1 MSHSHHRCILP
12 DLVCY
17 CTAMVEATF
26 SQNCVC
32 GRVFSDLGTFM
43 HHEKGCCKGR
53 KRLASAL
60 EKVKQ
65 AYRSK
70 KARVPTNDT
79 GIGLSSTSNAGRMH
93 ETQPPL
99 PLPPTSFLPNSSIS
113 SAPQADVTSSCDTP
127 LGHAEKSASPLCSS
141 SRKTFKSQI
150 NKFGL
155 FRVYNTD
162 ALPSHDPDNPY
173 SVINTCSWNVVSLS
187 PGVSDEPSA
196 NTYLPY
202 PNESAMRLGD
212 WYWNQGAHKSWESF
226 KQLIDIVGDASF
238 SPAAVTHT
246 SWDAIDDQ
254 LGHNQFDGI
263 RGTGC
268 HQDQSELLGYR
279 RLPSWLEEDHGRTCS
294 SVTISVP
301 FHSRVKDPGP
311 KNYAVSGFYHR
322 SLTSINAVHRVSK
335 STELGMEGSFARIE
349 KTLFGNWLVLNVG
362 RQEFRISVIHLK

>member
-1 MSHSHHRCILP
+1 
-12 DLVCY
+12 
-17 CTAMVEATF
+17 MVEATF

-32 GRVFSDLGTFM
+32 GQVFSDLDAFTR
-43 HHEKGCCKGR
+43 HEKGCCKGR

-70 KARVPTNDT
+70 KARNEPSQDDDLPLAQRRTRCANRRLPLRFRDM
-79 GIGLSSTSNAGRMH
+79 LP
-93 ETQPPL
+93 EPPL

-162 ALPSHDPDNPY
+162 ALPSHDPDDPY
-173 SVINTCSWNVVSLS
+173 SVVNTCSRNVVSLS

-196 NTYLPY
+196 NAYLPY

-212 WYWNQGAHKSWESF
+212 WYWNQGAHKSRESF

-246 SWDAIDDQ
+246 SYHLVPLAISLMGD
-254 LGHNQFDGI
+254 
-263 RGTGC
+263 RP
-268 HQDQSELLGYR
+268 E
-279 RLPSWLEEDHGRTCS
+279 WLEEDHGRTCS

-322 SLTSINAVHRVSK
+322 SLTSINTVHRSYSFHLYLANSNSV
-335 STELGMEGSFARIE
+335 LG
-349 KTLFGNWLVLNVG
+349 
-362 RQEFRISVIHLK
+362 

>member
-1 MSHSHHRCILP
+1 
-12 DLVCY
+12 
-17 CTAMVEATF
+17 MVEATF

-32 GRVFSDLGTFM
+32 SRVFSDLGAFTR
-43 HHEKGCCKGR
+43 HEKGCCKGR

-70 KARVPTNDT
+70 KARNEPSQDDD
-79 GIGLSSTSNAGRMH
+79 LPLAQRR
-93 ETQPPL
+93 TQRANRRLPLRFRDMLPEPPL

-141 SRKTFKSQI
+141 LRKTFKLQI

-162 ALPSHDPDNPY
+162 ALPSHDPDDPY
-173 SVINTCSWNVVSLS
+173 SVVNTCSRNVVSLS

-196 NTYLPY
+196 NAYLPY

-212 WYWNQGAHKSWESF
+212 WYWNQGAHKSRESF

-254 LGHNQFDGI
+254 LVTI
-263 RGTGC
+263 
-268 HQDQSELLGYR
+268 GYHLVPLAISLMGDR
-279 RLPSWLEEDHGRTCS
+279 PEWLEEDHGRTCS

-322 SLTSINAVHRVSK
+322 SLTSINAVHRSYSFHLYLANSNSV
-335 STELGMEGSFARIE
+335 LG
-349 KTLFGNWLVLNVG
+349 
-362 RQEFRISVIHLK
+362 

>member
-1 MSHSHHRCILP
+1 
-12 DLVCY
+12 
-17 CTAMVEATF
+17 MVEATF

-32 GRVFSDLGTFM
+32 GRVFSDLDAFTR
-43 HHEKGCCKGR
+43 HEKGCCKGR

-70 KARVPTNDT
+70 KARVPSAHAISEANDT
-79 GIGLSSTSNAGRMH
+79 GIGLSSTSNAGRAH
-93 ETQPPL
+93 ETHEPPL

-113 SAPQADVTSSCDTP
+113 SAPQADVTLSCDTP

-162 ALPSHDPDNPY
+162 ALPSHDPDDPY
-173 SVINTCSWNVVSLS
+173 SVVNTCSRNVVSLS

-196 NTYLPY
+196 NAYLPY

-212 WYWNQGAHKSWESF
+212 WYWNQGAHKSRESF

-254 LGHNQFDGI
+254 LV
-263 RGTGC
+263 RTA
-268 HQDQSELLGYR
+268 R
-279 RLPSWLEEDHGRTCS
+279 VPSWLEEDHGRTCS

-301 FHSRVKDPGP
+301 FHSRVKDPGL

-322 SLTSINAVHRVSK
+322 SLTSINAVHRSYSFHLYLANSNSV
-335 STELGMEGSFARIE
+335 LG
-349 KTLFGNWLVLNVG
+349 
-362 RQEFRISVIHLK
+362 

>member
-1 MSHSHHRCILP
+1 MLP
-12 DLVCY
+12 
-17 CTAMVEATF
+17 E
-26 SQNCVC
+26 
-32 GRVFSDLGTFM
+32 
-43 HHEKGCCKGR
+43 
-53 KRLASAL
+53 
-60 EKVKQ
+60 
-65 AYRSK
+65 
-70 KARVPTNDT
+70 
-79 GIGLSSTSNAGRMH
+79 
-93 ETQPPL
+93 PPL

-162 ALPSHDPDNPY
+162 ALLSHDPDDPY
-173 SVINTCSWNVVSLS
+173 SVVNMCSRNVVSLS

-196 NTYLPY
+196 NAYLPY

-212 WYWNQGAHKSWESF
+212 WYWNQGAHKSRESF

-246 SWDAIDDQ
+246 SYHLVLLAISLMGD
-254 LGHNQFDGI
+254 
-263 RGTGC
+263 RP
-268 HQDQSELLGYR
+268 E
-279 RLPSWLEEDHGRTCS
+279 WLEEDHGRTCS

-322 SLTSINAVHRVSK
+322 SLTSINAVHRSYSFHLYLANSNSV
-335 STELGMEGSFARIE
+335 LG
-349 KTLFGNWLVLNVG
+349 
-362 RQEFRISVIHLK
+362 